1 MAILAPPADQ
11 PEADYRVTFLEPAAD
26 VPAFGGYP
34 ATPWWRQGVVLPG
47 RVLAETR
54 VQAPALMPERLA
66 LVRVQRLG
74 PLHTACPGTA
84 SPQRGVRSTP

>member
-34 ATPWWRQGVVLPG
+34 ATPWWRSCAAAQGSD
-47 RVLAETR
+47 
-54 VQAPALMPERLA
+54 PALSSVGSR
-66 LVRVQRLG
+66 R
-74 PLHTACPGTA
+74 
-84 SPQRGVRSTP
+84 SP